1 MLHLDF
7 SKSAIPRGGGGAVRI
22 GVTGSYFSG
31 LEQTYLEQRS
41 MDLDVYDM
49 YLLQTNK
56 REAYQTMTLQVDTEV
71 NRARKQLTAAYQH
84 HPPVLPHQ
92 KNDTLLDVTR
102 PLHIENQCNIPSGN
116 LT

>member
-49 YLLQTNK
+49 YLPSRSWENPMVSCQFAFKPTK
-56 REAYQTMTLQVDTEV
+56 GKHT
-71 NRARKQLTAAYQH
+71 KQ
-84 HPPVLPHQ
+84 
-92 KNDTLLDVTR
+92 
-102 PLHIENQCNIPSGN
+102 
-116 LT
+116 